1 MKGAQNRV
9 GSSGRGSSQS
19 SWVDPRLIVLAT
31 LVLGAVLTAFAAQA
45 PQPKPADQQGR
56 QEGKDQA
63 QAIPTSLPK
72 GKKLVLKDGSF
83 HLVRSYERKGDR
95 VRYYSV
101 ERSAW
106 EEIPTE
112 LVDWDATSKAEAE
125 DAQRKQEAVEKIH
138 AAQMAERAAELDVDA
153 SIELAPGLFL
163 PPGEGLFVV
172 EGRTI
177 VPLEQSTA
185 VIKLDKKRLLTQVLV
200 PIPVVPT
207 RHRVQL
213 AGKRAKLRLTSSQPE
228 FYMRTAE
235 AREPEMELIR
245 AEVKGDARQVEFVST
260 QITGQQSS
268 QRKTI
273 STQRWSVAR
282 GVYRYTLSQ
291 PLELGE
297 YALAEILPEGMN
309 LYLWDF
315 GVDSQAS
322 GHPQNGPPLAPSKA
336 SGKGQQKQ

>member
-1 MKGAQNRV
+1 
-9 GSSGRGSSQS
+9 
-19 SWVDPRLIVLAT
+19 
-31 LVLGAVLTAFAAQA
+31 VLGAALTAFATQA
-45 PQPKPADQQGR
+45 SQPKPANQQDK
-56 QEGKDQA
+56 QEGKEQA
-63 QAIPTSLPK
+63 QGVPTSLAK

-83 HLVRSYERKGDR
+83 HFVRSYERKGDR

-112 LVDWDATSKAEAE
+112 LVDWDATNKAEAE

-153 SIELAPGLFL
+153 SIELTPGLFL

-207 RHRVQL
+207 RHKVQL

-273 STQRWSVAR
+273 SIQRWTVAR

-291 PLELGE
+291 PLEPGE

-322 GHPQNGPPLAPSKA
+322 GRPQNPPPVAPSKA
-336 SGKGQQKQ
+336 SGQGQQKQ

>member
-9 GSSGRGSSQS
+9 GDSRRGSSRS
-19 SWVDPRLIVLAT
+19 SWAGPRVILLVE
-31 LVLGAVLTAFAAQA
+31 LVLGAVLTAFATQS
-45 PQPKPADQQGR
+45 PQPKPADQQDK
-56 QEGKDQA
+56 QEGKNLA
-63 QAIPTSLPK
+63 QGIPTPLPK
-72 GKKLVLKDGSF
+72 GKKLILKDGAF
-83 HLVRSYERKGDR
+83 QLVRSYERKGDR

-112 LVDWDATSKAEAE
+112 LVDWDATNKAEAE
-125 DAQRKQEAVEKIH
+125 DAQRQQEAVEKIH
-138 AAQMAERAAELDVDA
+138 AAQAAERATELDVDA
-153 SIELAPGLFL
+153 SIELTPGLFL

-172 EGRTI
+172 EGRTV

-185 VIKLDKKRLLTQVLV
+185 DIKLDKKRLLTQVLV

-207 RHRVQL
+207 RRKVQL
-213 AGKRAKLRLTSSQPE
+213 PGKHAKLRLTSSQPE
-228 FYMRTAE
+228 FYMRTAD
-235 AREPEMELIR
+235 AREPEMELIQ
-245 AEVKGDARQVEFVST
+245 AELKGDARQVELLST
-260 QITGQQSS
+260 LITGQQSS

-273 STQRWSVAR
+273 STQRWTVAR

-291 PLELGE
+291 PLEPGE
-297 YALAEILPEGMN
+297 YAIAEILPEGMN

-322 GHPQNGPPLAPSKA
+322 GSLQKQPPSKA
-336 SGKGQQKQ
+336 PGHSQQKQ

>member
-9 GSSGRGSSQS
+9 GSSGRGSPKS

-31 LVLGAVLTAFAAQA
+31 LVLGAVLTAFAAKA

-153 SIELAPGLFL
+153 SIERS
-163 PPGEGLFVV
+163 E
-172 EGRTI
+172 ER
-177 VPLEQSTA
+177 
-185 VIKLDKKRLLTQVLV
+185 
-200 PIPVVPT
+200 
-207 RHRVQL
+207 RV
-213 AGKRAKLRLTSSQPE
+213 GKECRS
-228 FYMRTAE
+228 
-235 AREPEMELIR
+235 
-245 AEVKGDARQVEFVST
+245 
-260 QITGQQSS
+260 
-268 QRKTI
+268 
-273 STQRWSVAR
+273 RWSP
-282 GVYRYTLSQ
+282 Y
-291 PLELGE
+291 
-297 YALAEILPEGMN
+297 
-309 LYLWDF
+309 
-315 GVDSQAS
+315 
-322 GHPQNGPPLAPSKA
+322 H
-336 SGKGQQKQ
+336 